1 MNGILCTVFTML
13 NWTKMV
19 MMKSR
24 MRKRREATQLI
35 EATSSRKIIR
45 N

>member
-1 MNGILCTVFTML
+1 ML
-13 NWTKMV
+13 NWTKRAT
-19 MMKSR
+19 MKSR

-35 EATSSRKIIR
+35 EATSSRKMIR

>member
-1 MNGILCTVFTML
+1 MNGILCTEFTML
-13 NWTKMV
+13 NWMKRGT
-19 MMKSR
+19 MKSM

-35 EATSSRKIIR
+35 RATSSRKIIR